1 VSVFAFHDTVLL
13 MCMWTQH
20 MMGDANPG
28 EGVEFFILISPV
40 NLRGNNFMIKKLL
53 NKSLEFLED
62 LRLVF

>member
-1 VSVFAFHDTVLL
+1 
-13 MCMWTQH
+13 

-28 EGVEFFILISPV
+28 EGVEVFILISSV

-62 LRLVF
+62 LQLVF